1 MAVNTRLVESILALY
16 PDLSFRDDP
25 ISGSKA
31 DFRVF
36 NNPDGTQ
43 ELTEWN
49 TTKYPRPSNLDL
61 AHGRYLYA
69 RQQAEERVG
78 LAYVGALRNLYPE
91 MTQPNMIDRFPEGW
105 LAVLVTEV
113 MRNNNPTR
121 RQNAITQA
129 NTWTARRSQITAIT
143 LSANPTEQ
151 EYLDKAA
158 QLEAIT
164 W

>member
-1 MAVNTRLVESILALY
+1 MQLQEAILALY
-16 PDLSFRDDP
+16 PDLDPLGDPPGSDNRDF
-25 ISGSKA
+25 S
-31 DFRVF
+31 VQ
-36 NNPDGTQ
+36 NYPDGTQ
-43 ELTEWN
+43 ELTWN
-49 TTKYPRPSNLDL
+49 TDKYPEPSNLDV
-61 AHGRYLYA
+61 AHGWYLYS

-78 LAYVGALRNLYPE
+78 LGYVGALRKLYPE
-91 MTQPNMIDRFPEGW
+91 MTQPNVIDQFPEGW

-129 NTWTARRSQITAIT
+129 NTWTTKRSQITGIT
-143 LSANPTEQ
+143 LSANPTQQ
-151 EYLDKAA
+151 EYETKAA

>member
-1 MAVNTRLVESILALY
+1 MNVSQALGILY
-16 PDLSFRDDP
+16 PNADP
-25 ISGSKA
+25 VSDWRVNPETGEITYWNA
-31 DFRVF
+31 DKL
-36 NNPDGTQ
+36 GAQ
-43 ELTEWN
+43 
-49 TTKYPRPSNLDL
+49 PSPLEI
-61 AHGRYLYA
+61 ARGWYLFS

-91 MTQPNMIDRFPEGW
+91 MTQRNVINQFPEGW

-129 NTWTARRSQITAIT
+129 NTWTTKRSQVTAIT

-151 EYLDKAA
+151 EYKDKAA